1 MKNLVFLCIGTTK
14 IIGDSIGPKV
24 GDRLREKGVN
34 AYVYG
39 NTQRQVTAINVDD
52 YAKMISQRHKDD
64 IVVVIDS
71 ALGKLKDIGA
81 IKVTRNGIK
90 PGGAFDK
97 NKERVGD
104 IGILAVVGDAD
115 GNRMQELKDRDETF
129 VGHLVDKVVEFVGGL
144 LVGAIIS
151 AIMLAIYTGNAG
163 GAWDNAKKYIESGG
177 VEGVKK
183 GEEGYDAV
191 HDAAVVGDTV
201 GDPLKDTVGPS
212 LDILIK
218 IMSTISLVMVVVFN
232 KYNLFD
238 AIGVII

>member
-24 GDRLREKGVN
+24 GDRLKEKGVN

-52 YAKMISQRHKDD
+52 YAKMIAQRHKDD

-97 NKERVGD
+97 NKERIGD

-144 LVGAIIS
+144 LFKAVSLGA
-151 AIMLAIYTGNAG
+151 AQG
-163 GAWDNAKKYIESGG
+163 
-177 VEGVKK
+177 
-183 GEEGYDAV
+183 
-191 HDAAVVGDTV
+191 
-201 GDPLKDTVGPS
+201 
-212 LDILIK
+212 
-218 IMSTISLVMVVVFN
+218 
-232 KYNLFD
+232 
-238 AIGVII
+238 